1 MRAARFALALLVAAT
16 VALSGCSAST
26 SVAEEK
32 TAIINLLQA
41 TYGGRSGNLLVDP
54 VIVRTKYAVAGWSRD
69 DSGGRALLHKEGGA
83 WKVVTQAGAEM
94 RDAQFLKDAGLP
106 EKEAKA
112 LYNALIA
119 AERDVPEERLAMFDR
134 FEAVRR

>member
-1 MRAARFALALLVAAT
+1 MRAVLFAIAVFAAQFIG
-16 VALSGCSAST
+16 LSGCSPTA

-41 TYGGRSGNLLVDP
+41 TYGGSSGELLVDP
-54 VIVRTKYAVAGWSRD
+54 VIVRTKYAVAGWSRGG
-69 DSGGRALLHKEGGA
+69 SGGRALMRKEGGA
-83 WKVVTQAGAEM
+83 WKVVTNAGAEM
-94 RDAQFLKDAGLP
+94 RDAQFLKQAGVP

-119 AERDVPEERLAMFDR
+119 AERQVPEERLAMFDR
-134 FEAVRR
+134 YEPMRR